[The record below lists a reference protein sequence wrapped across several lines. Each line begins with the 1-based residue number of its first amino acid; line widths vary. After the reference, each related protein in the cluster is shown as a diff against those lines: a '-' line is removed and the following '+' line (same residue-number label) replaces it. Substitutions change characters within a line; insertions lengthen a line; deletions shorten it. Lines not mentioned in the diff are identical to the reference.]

1 MALGRSTS
9 LVADAGAAGSLFGSA
24 VMNTLGFEDEEAAV
38 NRILKNAD
46 FNTAEGMEKLKSD
59 VRAISMDA
67 YEELMLQLNTTAQ
80 AEAQTQ
86 NTKLATE
93 NSIIQN
99 KVKLNRGIYSREFER
114 DASSSGMEFAI
125 REYFSNEGL
134 EYDENN
140 PPKTIAQASTL
151 IAKLRKKEKDGR
163 TYITGVKNA
172 VGTALENYV
181 NMRAIQDSGLQGSS
195 NESKVAATTNAFDE
209 PINDKSTVVASP
221 EREEFVP
228 KDASYLQEW
237 SGGND
242 ELAAYINRLDA
253 ATSDVL
259 KRYKEE
265 KTFMNVGNLVKSE
278 SDRIAH
284 VNDTEFLEWALQAGD
299 SMNLKSGAGEHF
311 LKDGKVDYNLL
322 AQYESNPF
330 EYWSRNIKTNS
341 SSEEG
346 DYRDIF
352 DF

>member
-24 VMNTLGFEDEEAAV
+24 IMNTLGFEDEEAAV

-125 REYFSNEGL
+125 RQYFSNEGL

-195 NESKVAATTNAFDE
+195 NESKVAATTNAFDTPSGDGNVTDE
-209 PINDKSTVVASP
+209 SNTLVEETEGFDDNASNWDSFWNGVNVQSDLKQQLNSVQVSMTGPFKP
-221 EREEFVP
+221 EMFM
-228 KDASYLQEW
+228 KQ
-237 SGGND
+237 D
-242 ELAAYINRLDA
+242 ELKLENQEDTLQQWLGSGEAFTWFLGKNPAE
-253 ATSDVL
+253 VQ
-259 KRYKEE
+259 K
-265 KTFMNVGNLVKSE
+265 F
-278 SDRIAH
+278 IA
-284 VNDTEFLEWALQAGD
+284 NPQ
-299 SMNLKSGAGEHF
+299 
-311 LKDGKVDYNLL
+311 
-322 AQYESNPF
+322 QYFQS
-330 EYWSRNIKTNS
+330 NIKTIVSNS
-341 SSEEG
+341 SFEA
-346 DYRDIF
+346 DDMQDIF